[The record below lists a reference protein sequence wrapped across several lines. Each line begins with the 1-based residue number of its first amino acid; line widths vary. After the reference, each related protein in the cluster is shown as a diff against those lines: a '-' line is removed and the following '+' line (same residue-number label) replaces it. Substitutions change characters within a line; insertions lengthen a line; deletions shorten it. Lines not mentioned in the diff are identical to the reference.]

1 MGVDEQQNGEGEV
14 QQRLLPAVQ
23 PQHRI
28 PAPIDWTVFVPATAV
43 YSAVGYCRV

>member
-28 PAPIDWTVFVPATAV
+28 PAPIDWTVLVPATAT
-43 YSAVGYCRV
+43 YSAVGYCWM